1 MENKKGPLVGPHLA
15 VLHGSL
21 LSVFYV
27 DGAQSPA
34 RVMALLAWQS
44 TTALE
49 CYCIFLGAEPG
60 LRCGG
65 VPCFGYGAA
74 AQVCL

>member
-1 MENKKGPLVGPHLA
+1 MENKKGPLAGLHLA

-34 RVMALLAWQS
+34 QVMALLAW
-44 TTALE
+44 
-49 CYCIFLGAEPG
+49 
-60 LRCGG
+60 
-65 VPCFGYGAA
+65 
-74 AQVCL
+74 